1 MLVWDRN
8 WEVVSQSV
16 AGGTDAPIDT
26 TITLFAKKI
35 GE

>member
-1 MLVWDRN
+1 VLAWDRN

-16 AGGTDAPIDT
+16 AGGTTASIDT
-26 TITLFAKKI
+26 AITLSSKKI